1 MFGSTAAPPSAA
13 EDRSTRGPTHTP
25 PTRRR
30 RTDRR
35 PVRLA
40 AAVSTVGLLAG
51 CAGAGAV
58 GGGDGREQIIV
69 AIVSNPQ
76 MQDAISLQDEFR
88 AQHPDVDVRFVSLPE
103 NEARAKIT
111 ASVAT
116 GGGEFDV
123 VMISNYETPMWAAN
137 GWIEN
142 LQPYADATDGYDPD
156 DFIPSVREA
165 LSVDGDLYS
174 VPFYGESSFLAYRED
189 LFDEAGLEMPERP
202 TWDDVRGLAAELH
215 DPDADFS
222 GICLRGLAGWG
233 EVMAPL
239 STVINTHGGS
249 WFDEGWNA
257 RLDSPEVL
265 EAVETYV
272 DTVQSYGQ
280 PGAATS
286 GFGDCLTRF
295 SQGQTAMWYD
305 ATSMVSSV
313 EDPSSSTVAGQTGY
327 APAPVDET
335 DAAGWLY
342 SWSLAIPT
350 TSEHKDAAWDFVSW
364 MTDKDYIRL
373 VGEEIAWERVPPG
386 SRLSTYEIPEY
397 AEVSQA
403 YADATLT
410 AMGEATQANTM
421 VAPVPYPGIQFVGIP
436 EFQDLGT
443 RVGQQM
449 SAAIAGQQTVAEAL
463 EQSQSYAE
471 TVAETYRAESASAS
485 ASEPDAEPDAAS
497 TTESTDAGGS

>member
-1 MFGSTAAPPSAA
+1 MFRPP
-13 EDRSTRGPTHTP
+13 RGTS
-25 PTRRR
+25 
-30 RTDRR
+30 
-35 PVRLA
+35 VRATLA
-40 AAVSTVGLLAG
+40 AATAAVALALTG

-58 GGGDGREQIIV
+58 GGGDGEQIVV

-88 AQHPDVDVRFVSLPE
+88 AAHPGVDVQFVSLPE

-123 VMISNYETPMWAAN
+123 VMISNYETPMWAEN

-142 LQPYADATDGYDPD
+142 LQPYIEATDGYDAE
-156 DFIPSVREA
+156 DFVPSVREA
-165 LSVDGDLYS
+165 LSSDGDMYS
-174 VPFYGESSFLAYRED
+174 VPFYGESSFLAYRTD
-189 LFDEAGLEMPERP
+189 LFAEAGLEMPDNP
-202 TWDDVRGLAAELH
+202 TWDEVRELAGELH
-215 DPDADFS
+215 DPAQDFS

-233 EVMAPL
+233 ENMAPMT
-239 STVINTHGGS
+239 TVLNTFGGG
-249 WFDEGWNA
+249 WFDADWNA
-257 RLDSPEVL
+257 TLASPESR
-265 EAVETYV
+265 EAIETYI
-272 DTVQSYGQ
+272 DTLQTYGQ

-295 SQGQTAMWYD
+295 SQGQSAMWYD

-313 EDPSSSTVAGQTGY
+313 EDPASSTVAGDVGY
-327 APAPVDET
+327 VPAPVAET
-335 DAAGWLY
+335 ESAGWLY
-342 SWSLAIPT
+342 SWSLAIPS

-364 MTDKDYIRL
+364 MTDKDYIKL
-373 VGEEIAWERVPPG
+373 VGEEIGWERVPPG

-403 YADATLT
+403 YADATLESMNGAT
-410 AMGEATQANTM
+410 QEATMTHD
-421 VAPVPYPGIQFVGIP
+421 VPYPGIQFVGIP

-449 SAAIAGQQTVAEAL
+449 SAAIAGQITVDEAI
-463 EQSQSYAE
+463 EQSQRYAE
-471 TVAETYRAESASAS
+471 TVADTYQAE
-485 ASEPDAEPDAAS
+485 E
-497 TTESTDAGGS
+497 GQ

>member
-1 MFGSTAAPPSAA
+1 MF
-13 EDRSTRGPTHTP
+13 
-25 PTRRR
+25 
-30 RTDRR
+30 R
-35 PVRLA
+35 PRARRLA
-40 AAVSTVGLLAG
+40 AAGGAAALALSLAA

-58 GGGDGREQIIV
+58 GGGDGEQIVV

-88 AQHPDVDVRFVSLPE
+88 KEHPGIDVRFVSLPE

-123 VMISNYETPMWAAN
+123 VMISNYETPMWAEN
-137 GWIEN
+137 GWIED
-142 LQPYADATDGYDPD
+142 LQPYADATEGYDPD
-156 DFIPSVREA
+156 DFVPSVREA

-174 VPFYGESSFLAYRED
+174 VPFYGESSFLAYRKD
-189 LFDEAGLEMPERP
+189 LFEQAGLTMPDRP
-202 TWDDVRGLAAELH
+202 TWDDVRELAAELN
-215 DPDADFS
+215 DPAEDFA

-233 EVMAPL
+233 EVMAPMT
-239 STVINTHGGS
+239 TVMNTFGGQ
-249 WFDEGWNA
+249 WFDEDWNA
-257 RLDSPEVL
+257 RLDSPEVR

-272 DTVQSYGQ
+272 DTVQQYGQ

-295 SQGQTAMWYD
+295 AQGQAAMWYD
-305 ATSMVSSV
+305 ATSMVSSI
-313 EDPSSSTVAGQTGY
+313 EDPASSTVAGKTGY
-327 APAPVDET
+327 VPAPVSET

-342 SWSLAIPT
+342 SWSLAIPS

-364 MTDKDYIRL
+364 MTDKDYIKL
-373 VGEEIAWERVPPG
+373 VGEKLSWERVPPG
-386 SRLSTYEIPEY
+386 SRLSTYEIPQY
-397 AEVSQA
+397 AEVSEA

-410 AMGEATQANTM
+410 AMGEATQDETM
-421 VAPVPYPGIQFVGIP
+421 TAPVPYPGIQFVGIP

-449 SAAIAGQQTVAEAL
+449 SAAIAGQKSVDDAL
-463 EQSQSYAE
+463 EQSQRYAD
-471 TVAETYRAESASAS
+471 TVAQTYRKEQ
-485 ASEPDAEPDAAS
+485 DAAPD
-497 TTESTDAGGS
+497 TTAGGKP

>member
-1 MFGSTAAPPSAA
+1 MFRP
-13 EDRSTRGPTHTP
+13 RTR
-25 PTRRR
+25 
-30 RTDRR
+30 
-35 PVRLA
+35 RLA
-40 AAVSTVGLLAG
+40 AAGAAAVLGLSLAA

-58 GGGDGREQIIV
+58 GGGDGEQIVV

-88 AQHPDVDVRFVSLPE
+88 KEHPGIDVRFVSLPE

-123 VMISNYETPMWAAN
+123 VMISNYETPMWAEN

-142 LQPYADATDGYDPD
+142 LQPYADETEGYDPD
-156 DFIPSVREA
+156 DFVPSVREA

-174 VPFYGESSFLAYRED
+174 VPFYGESSFLAYRKD
-189 LFDEAGLEMPERP
+189 VFQQAGLTMPDRP
-202 TWDDVRGLAAELH
+202 TWDDVRELAAELN
-215 DPDADFS
+215 DPADDFA

-233 EVMAPL
+233 EVMAPM
-239 STVINTHGGS
+239 STVMNTYGGQ
-249 WFDEGWNA
+249 WFDEDWNA
-257 RLDSPEVL
+257 RLDSPEVR

-272 DTVQSYGQ
+272 DTVQQYGQ

-295 SQGQTAMWYD
+295 AQGQAAMWYD
-305 ATSMVSSV
+305 ATSMVSSI
-313 EDPSSSTVAGQTGY
+313 EDPASSTVAGKTGY
-327 APAPVDET
+327 VPAPVSET

-342 SWSLAIPT
+342 SWSLAIPS

-364 MTDKDYIRL
+364 MTDKDYIKL
-373 VGEEIAWERVPPG
+373 VGEKLSWERVPPG
-386 SRLSTYEIPEY
+386 SRLSTYEIPQY
-397 AEVSQA
+397 AEVSEA

-410 AMGEATQANTM
+410 AMSEATQDETM

-449 SAAIAGQQTVAEAL
+449 SAAIAGQKSVADAL
-463 EQSQSYAE
+463 KQSQQYAD
-471 TVAETYRAESASAS
+471 TVAETYRKEN
-485 ASEPDAEPDAAS
+485 ER
-497 TTESTDAGGS
+497 

>member
-1 MFGSTAAPPSAA
+1 MFRPPGAPARTTRRPRASRPRGRRRASAA
-13 EDRSTRGPTHTP
+13 
-25 PTRRR
+25 
-30 RTDRR
+30 
-35 PVRLA
+35 A
-40 AAVSTVGLLAG
+40 AGLVALSLGATA

-58 GGGDGREQIIV
+58 GGGDGEQIVV

-88 AQHPDVDVRFVSLPE
+88 AEHPGIDVQFVSLPE

-123 VMISNYETPMWAAN
+123 VMISNYETPMWAEN

-142 LQPYADATDGYDPD
+142 LQPYAEETEGYDPD
-156 DFIPSVREA
+156 DFVPSVRDA

-189 LFDEAGLEMPERP
+189 VFAEAGLEMPDRP
-202 TWDDVRGLAAELH
+202 TWDDVQELAAELE
-215 DPDADFS
+215 DPAQDFS

-239 STVINTHGGS
+239 STVMNTFGGQ

-257 RLDSPEVL
+257 RLDSPEVK
-265 EAVETYV
+265 EAVQTYV
-272 DTVQSYGQ
+272 DTVREHGQ

-295 SQGQTAMWYD
+295 AQGNAAMWYD
-305 ATSMVSSV
+305 ATSMVSSI
-313 EDPSSSTVAGQTGY
+313 EDPASSTVAGKTGY
-327 APAPVDET
+327 VPAPVEKT

-342 SWSLAIPT
+342 SWSLAIPS

-364 MTDKDYIRL
+364 MTDKDYIQL
-373 VGEEIAWERVPPG
+373 VGEKLSWERVPPG

-397 AEVSQA
+397 AEVSEA

-410 AMGEATQANTM
+410 AMGEATQEDTM
-421 VAPVPYPGIQFVGIP
+421 LQPVPYPGIQFVGIP

-443 RVGQQM
+443 RVGQQI
-449 SAAIAGQQTVAEAL
+449 SAAVAGQKTVDEAL
-463 EQSQSYAE
+463 EQSQRYAE
-471 TVAETYRAESASAS
+471 TVAETYRNEQ
-485 ASEPDAEPDAAS
+485 DAAS
-497 TTESTDAGGS
+497 DPEPGGPR